1 MNFTI
6 NNLTKFYWITL
17 LIAVAF
23 LLFSIKYSDGLLAIG
38 ILFLILLIFAI
49 RSMSYQINVKGRK
62 LSYKNLFS
70 EKSINIIPESKIYI
84 RRNIQSLFYIFR
96 HYDYSIKVVNPNE
109 SLNINS
115 NVNDADQLYELISQ
129 LEQKIIF
136 PLLLER
142 YTDQQLLMLD
152 QYLGISTKGIKY
164 KNKNYL
170 YDSISSIEFE
180 NGYFRLLAEGKLWQ
194 TTVLALPISSIPN
207 PTTFMTLIHLK
218 SS

>member
-6 NNLTKFYWITL
+6 NNLTKFYWIAL
-17 LIAVAF
+17 LTGGIF
-23 LLFSIKYSDGLLAIG
+23 LLFSIQYSDGRLAIG

-49 RSMSYQINVKGRK
+49 RSMSYQISVKGRK

-84 RRNIQSLFYIFR
+84 RRNIQSIFYIFR
-96 HYDYSIKVVNPNE
+96 HYDYSIKVVNPNG

-142 YTDQQLLMLD
+142 YTNQQLLMLD
-152 QYLGISTKGIKY
+152 QYLGISSKGIKY

-194 TTVLALPISSIPN
+194 TPVLALPISSIPN

-218 SS
+218 FS

>member
-6 NNLTKFYWITL
+6 NNLTKFYWIAL
-17 LIAVAF
+17 LIGVAF
-23 LLFSIKYSDGLLAIG
+23 LLFSIKYSAGRLAIG
-38 ILFLILLIFAI
+38 ILFLMLLIFAI
-49 RSMSYQINVKGRK
+49 RSMSYQINIQGRK
-62 LSYKNLFS
+62 LSSKNLFN

-84 RRNIQSLFYIFR
+84 RRNIQSFFYIFR

-136 PLLLER
+136 PFLLER
-142 YTDQQLLMLD
+142 YTNQQLLMLD
-152 QYLGISTKGIKY
+152 QYLGISSKGIKY

-180 NGYFRLLAEGKLWQ
+180 NGYFRLLTEGKLWQ
-194 TTVLALPISSIPN
+194 TPVLTLPISSIPN
-207 PTTFMTLIHLK
+207 PTTFMTLVHLK
-218 SS
+218 S